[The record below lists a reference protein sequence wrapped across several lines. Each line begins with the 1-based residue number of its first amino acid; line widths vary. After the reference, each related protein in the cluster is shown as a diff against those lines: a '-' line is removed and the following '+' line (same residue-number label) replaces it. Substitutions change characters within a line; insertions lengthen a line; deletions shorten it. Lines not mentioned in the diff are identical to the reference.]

1 MIVLFVE
8 LELWLQNY
16 KRRIN
21 MKFIKSKVK
30 EHTPMDTVEL
40 LTMLK
45 NTDTIIVVKTEH
57 KSIKARLKDCD
68 IYENLYGHITIDAE
82 REV

>member
-1 MIVLFVE
+1 
-8 LELWLQNY
+8 
-16 KRRIN
+16 
-21 MKFIKSKVK
+21 
-30 EHTPMDTVEL
+30 MDAVEL

-45 NTDTIIVVKTEH
+45 NTDAIVVVKTEH

>member
-1 MIVLFVE
+1 
-8 LELWLQNY
+8 
-16 KRRIN
+16 

-30 EHTPMDTVEL
+30 EPTAMDAVEL

-45 NTDTIIVVKTEH
+45 NTDAIIVVKTEY
-57 KSIKARLKDCD
+57 KSIKVRLKDCD

-82 REV
+82 REM

>member
-1 MIVLFVE
+1 
-8 LELWLQNY
+8 
-16 KRRIN
+16 

-30 EHTPMDTVEL
+30 EPTVMDAVEL

-45 NTDTIIVVKTEH
+45 NTDAIVVVKTEY
-57 KSIKARLKDCD
+57 KSIKVRLKDCD

>member
-1 MIVLFVE
+1 
-8 LELWLQNY
+8 
-16 KRRIN
+16 
-21 MKFIKSKVK
+21 MKYIKSKVK
-30 EHTPMDTVEL
+30 EPAAMDAVEL

-45 NTDTIIVVKTEH
+45 NTDAIVVVKTEH
-57 KSIKARLKDCD
+57 KSIKVRLKDCD

>member
-1 MIVLFVE
+1 
-8 LELWLQNY
+8 
-16 KRRIN
+16 
-21 MKFIKSKVK
+21 MKYIKSKVK
-30 EHTPMDTVEL
+30 EPTVMDAVDL
-40 LTMLK
+40 LTKLK
-45 NTDTIIVVKTEH
+45 GAIIVVKTEH

>member
-1 MIVLFVE
+1 M
-8 LELWLQNY
+8 
-16 KRRIN
+16 R
-21 MKFIKSKVK
+21 FIKSKVK
-30 EHTPMDTVEL
+30 EPTVMDAVEL

-45 NTDTIIVVKTEH
+45 NTDAIVVVKTEH

-68 IYENLYGHITIDAE
+68 IYKNLYGHITIDAE

>member
-1 MIVLFVE
+1 
-8 LELWLQNY
+8 
-16 KRRIN
+16 

-30 EHTPMDTVEL
+30 EPTVMDAVEL
-40 LTMLK
+40 LTKLK
-45 NTDTIIVVKTEH
+45 NTDAIVVVRIEYKD
-57 KSIKARLKDCD
+57 IKVRLKDCD

>member
-1 MIVLFVE
+1 MVAGKKE
-8 LELWLQNY
+8 NT
-16 KRRIN
+16 
-21 MKFIKSKVK
+21 MKYIKSKVK
-30 EHTPMDTVEL
+30 EPTVMDAVEL

-45 NTDTIIVVKTEH
+45 NTGAIIVVKTEH

-82 REV
+82 REM

>member
-1 MIVLFVE
+1 MQE
-8 LELWLQNY
+8 RY
-16 KRRIN
+16 T
-21 MKFIKSKVK
+21 MKYIKSKVK
-30 EHTPMDTVEL
+30 EPTAMDAVEL
-40 LTMLK
+40 LTKLK
-45 NTDTIIVVKTEH
+45 NTDAIVVVKTEH

>member
-1 MIVLFVE
+1 
-8 LELWLQNY
+8 
-16 KRRIN
+16 

-30 EHTPMDTVEL
+30 EPTVMDAVEL
-40 LTMLK
+40 LTKLK
-45 NTDTIIVVKTEH
+45 NTDAIIVVKTEH

-68 IYENLYGHITIDAE
+68 IYENLYGHITMDAE

>member
-1 MIVLFVE
+1 
-8 LELWLQNY
+8 
-16 KRRIN
+16 

-30 EHTPMDTVEL
+30 EPTVMDAVEI
-40 LTMLK
+40 LTKLK
-45 NTDTIIVVKTEH
+45 NTDAIVIVKTEH

-82 REV
+82 REM

>member
-1 MIVLFVE
+1 
-8 LELWLQNY
+8 
-16 KRRIN
+16 
-21 MKFIKSKVK
+21 MKYIKSKVK
-30 EHTPMDTVEL
+30 EPTVMDAVEL

-45 NTDTIIVVKTEH
+45 STDAIVVVKTEH